1 MRGLFDESDNNDK
14 FSFCERFYHL
24 KRYLQ
29 IKRYVNAN
37 IELS

>member
-1 MRGLFDESDNNDK
+1 MNLIIMRNDK
-14 FSFCERFYHL
+14 FSFCKRFYHL